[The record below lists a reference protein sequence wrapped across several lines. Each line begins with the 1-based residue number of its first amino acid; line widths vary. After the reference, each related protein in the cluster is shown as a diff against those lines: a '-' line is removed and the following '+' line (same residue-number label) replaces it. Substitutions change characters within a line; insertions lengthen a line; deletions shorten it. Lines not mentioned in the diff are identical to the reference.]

1 MKKIL
6 KLLLTT
12 MLISVLVFSL
22 AACGGKKTPKEDTYN
37 QENQVEKDETSKT
50 DEDKNTNE
58 DKDTNDKK
66 DETTSNEDEKD
77 TSSESD
83 VYPLTITDK
92 YGKEI
97 TIEKEPKT
105 VVSISPEFT
114 ETIFALGAGHK
125 IIGRTDFC
133 DYPSEVA
140 NIESIGSLEEFNIE
154 RVVDLNP
161 DVVVTSAHVKD
172 DAVAKL
178 QEQGITVL
186 SLSWNE
192 SFEGVYGYINTL
204 GEVINKKEEA
214 NELVT
219 SMKDKVAEIQ
229 TAIEGKEKPTTYFV
243 VGYGEGGDFTAT
255 GDTFLSEAMALAG
268 ADNIAKDATGWAYS
282 IEQIVDKDPQIIIC
296 SDKYDTKTTLES
308 LEGYK
313 DLTAV
318 KEGRLYEIDENLFF
332 RQGPRIVDGLTNL
345 VKIIHPDAI
354 K

>member
-22 AACGGKKTPKEDTYN
+22 AACGGKKTPKEDTYK
-37 QENQVEKDETSKT
+37 QDNQVDKDETSKT
-50 DEDKNTNE
+50 DEDKGTDE
-58 DKDTNDKK
+58 DKDSNDK
-66 DETTSNEDEKD
+66 EDGNTGKEED

-83 VYPLTITDK
+83 IYPLTITDK

-114 ETIFALGAGHK
+114 ETIFALGAGDK

-140 NIESIGSLEEFNIE
+140 NIESIGGLEEFNIE
-154 RVVDLNP
+154 KVVDLNP

-204 GEVINKKEEA
+204 GEVLNKKEEA
-214 NELVT
+214 DEVVT
-219 SMKDKVAEIQ
+219 SMKDKVTEIKK
-229 TAIEGKEKPTTYFV
+229 AIEKEERPTTYFV

-255 GDTFLSEAMALAG
+255 GDTFLGEVMDMAG

-282 IEQIVDKDPQIIIC
+282 IEQIVDNDPQIVIC
-296 SDKYDTKTTLES
+296 SDKNDVKTKLKS

-318 KEGRLYEIDENLFF
+318 KEGKLYETDENLFF
-332 RQGPRIVDGLTNL
+332 RQGPRIIDGLINL